1 MNIINKIKERFKKKD
16 KKEQAITNIQIEDVI
31 LPSFNELNE
40 EEQIKVKQLSQKITK
55 ESLEEFLFYGEESL
69 EKGRIILEQLLNI
82 FYNLIEEE
90 KKKTGY
96 EVAETVVDL
105 FNQFCGENNNKK
117 NEEFIK
123 LCFNNKINLE
133 RLYFY
138 SKDLDDLKKDLI
150 YHIIAL
156 EEKRKKRNPYFLE
169 IFGVFKTSK
178 LLDRKN
184 TYELL
189 LSTIERLKLNIKIL
203 EHNKFIIEKVYIE
216 NKQLELMNSIN
227 KSFYQIEDY
236 TKLIEQKINNLTK
249 FMNIYFDYQVSFDCK
264 TEEEFIS
271 LFAKIHNEI
280 SYYILNNKEK
290 IELFRKELDYL
301 EQNYLSLKKED
312 ILKKLEEIELFYK
325 YSNVS
330 FNEYKRF
337 YEFKFK
343 LLTSNFL
350 NELILMDNPNTIS
363 PFQNIED
370 KHILKYYKDIIT
382 SILENVLK
390 GNENT
395 LISLIKNPRIKKEYV
410 EYIQNTLKNKD
421 NVYDYEE
428 ILKDKEKLAILLIL
442 NQTNIEN
449 YFSFHHFLRNSIW
462 LNWKDSKGMINSNV
476 NINNNDL
483 YERFPASSYLDRQSS
498 LEQVFQKLR
507 IYHFYEFESY
517 TFKETCYLMKEI
529 LDYFNLNEL
538 LYGKDAVYFE
548 KKQLTKEDES
558 IKLKEFFAH
567 TFFIFQKEV
576 FQKELEKFGIIRLD
590 DQFIYKIDKNF
601 FSHFVYSQN
610 DYRDSLSEK
619 FYFNVRNEFSNYLS
633 IPISKYNFR
642 ALDNEKFRTIDF
654 KPEGKEFEKWK
665 ENMGQKSYVKTMSL
679 GFMKIN

>member
-16 KKEQAITNIQIEDVI
+16 KKEQAITNIQIEDVTI
-31 LPSFNELNE
+31 PSFDELTE
-40 EEQIKVKQLSQKITK
+40 EEQLKVKQLSQKITK

-96 EVAETVVDL
+96 EIAETVVDL
-105 FNQFCGENNNKK
+105 FNQFSGENNNKK
-117 NEEFIK
+117 NEKFVK
-123 LCFNNKINLE
+123 LCFNNKIYLE

-138 SKDLDDLKKDLI
+138 AKDLDKLKKDLI

-442 NQTNIEN
+442 NQTNIES
-449 YFSFHHFLRNSIW
+449 YFSFHYYLRNSIW
-462 LNWKDSKGMINSNV
+462 LNWKDSKGML
-476 NINNNDL
+476 NDKVYIDNKGL
-483 YERFPASSYLDRQSS
+483 FERFLLSGYLDRKAS
-498 LEQVFQKLR
+498 LENVFQALR
-507 IYHFYEFESY
+507 IYHFYINERY
-517 TFKETCYLMKEI
+517 TFEETCYLIKEI
-529 LDYFNLNEL
+529 LSYFEFDEL
-538 LYGKDAVYFE
+538 LYGRKAIYFE
-548 KKQLTKEDES
+548 KKQFTIEDEN
-558 IKLKEFFAH
+558 IKLKDFFAH
-567 TFFIFQKEV
+567 TFLILQKEV
-576 FQKELEKFGIIRLD
+576 FQKKLEKYGLIRLNTQLLCKL
-590 DQFIYKIDKNF
+590 DQNF
-601 FSHFVYSQN
+601 LSHFKYSQN
-610 DYRDSLSEK
+610 NSLDSLSEN
-619 FYFNVRNEFSNYLS
+619 FYFKLRGKFSNYLAL
-633 IPISKYNFR
+633 PISKYDFR
-642 ALDNEKFRTIDF
+642 ALDNEKFRTVDF
-654 KPEGKEFEKWK
+654 KPEGKEVAKWEK
-665 ENMGQKSYVKTMSL
+665 NMKQKIKVKTMS
-679 GFMKIN
+679 